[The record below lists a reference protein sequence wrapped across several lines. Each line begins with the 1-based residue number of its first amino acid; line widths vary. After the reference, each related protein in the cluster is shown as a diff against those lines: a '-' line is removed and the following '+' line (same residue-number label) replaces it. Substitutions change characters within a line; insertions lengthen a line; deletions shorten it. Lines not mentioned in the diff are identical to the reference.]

1 MDVAS
6 SVSLNALFC
15 SAVNLLLAIA
25 RLLLTIL
32 LSRITVKDFTDV
44 LAGSG
49 SGNFLVFV
57 CTNSICYRADDV
69 VYRACSLRQMA
80 LHAVSVGR
88 SINQDRN

>member
-6 SVSLNALFC
+6 SVSLNARFC

-32 LSRITVKDFTDV
+32 LSRITAKDFTDV
-44 LAGSG
+44 LTGSG
-49 SGNFLVFV
+49 SGNFLVFAQIAYV
-57 CTNSICYRADDV
+57 IEQMTC
-69 VYRACSLRQMA
+69 RQM
-80 LHAVSVGR
+80 AVSVGR